1 MLRLFLLFVL
11 FYVLYKGIQ
20 LFFRYFISEVKKKP
34 VSNIHN
40 NGDYKA
46 AESKYKDVE
55 EAEFYEI
62 KSDSKKHKEQA

>member
-11 FYVLYKGIQ
+11 FYVLYKVIK
-20 LFFRYFISEVKKKP
+20 LFFKHFISEVKKP
-34 VSNIHN
+34 DSNIKN
-40 NGDYKA
+40 NGDYRE

-62 KSDSKKHKEQA
+62 KQDSKTHKEQV